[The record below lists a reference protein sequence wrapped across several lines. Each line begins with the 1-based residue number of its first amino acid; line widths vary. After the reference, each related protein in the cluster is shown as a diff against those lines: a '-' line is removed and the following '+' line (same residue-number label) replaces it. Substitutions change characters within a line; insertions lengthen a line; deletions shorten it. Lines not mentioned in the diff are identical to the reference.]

1 MGWMMRKSCSESLR
15 NSNDQLVR
23 DQTPRLN
30 TQCRF
35 FLHTTE
41 SALSKRNQHNV
52 LYRKTNL
59 ARFLLYM
66 EQTHWRS
73 PSGRSNMN
81 TMNRLNY
88 LAKVTV
94 AVAAC
99 ASATASMATT
109 KTDWNWVES
118 PSGSG
123 SFVASGT
130 ASAVNALTTNAWSTT
145 GTNSTLQTAC
155 VHSYGGNAGIVNNL
169 EKSPCTQDTVVG
181 QHAAD
186 NNNGGVDLF
195 MLSFAGKVDLE
206 SIKIGWNGYDNYTV
220 NGKRQDSDI
229 SVLAYTGPATTSAPN
244 LAGMTLG
251 GGVGGLLNSGWTLVG
266 HYGNVGQKTNNT
278 AVINTTISSSWWLV
292 SAYSSNYGSTV
303 ADQQNGK
310 CLSSTGKSLC
320 NDSNDYFKLMSVAG
334 YVTPPDNKVP
344 EPGSL
349 ALAAAGLLGMLGA
362 SRRRKALR

>member
-1 MGWMMRKSCSESLR
+1 
-15 NSNDQLVR
+15 
-23 DQTPRLN
+23 
-30 TQCRF
+30 
-35 FLHTTE
+35 
-41 SALSKRNQHNV
+41 
-52 LYRKTNL
+52 
-59 ARFLLYM
+59 
-66 EQTHWRS
+66 
-73 PSGRSNMN
+73 MN
-81 TMNRLNY
+81 TMSRLNH
-88 LAKVTV
+88 LAKVAV
-94 AVAAC
+94 AVVAC

-145 GTNSTLQTAC
+145 GTASTLQSAC
-155 VHSYGGNAGIVNNL
+155 VHSYGGNAGIVNTSESN
-169 EKSPCTQDTVVG
+169 PCTGEPGTG
-181 QHAAD
+181 PHAAD
-186 NNNGGVDLF
+186 NAGTVDLF
-195 MLSFAGKVDLE
+195 MLSFASKVDLE
-206 SIKIGWNGYDNYTV
+206 SVKIGWNGSDNQVWNESTKKWEY
-220 NGKRQDSDI
+220 KDSDI

-266 HYGNVGQKTNNT
+266 HYGNVGKKTNNT

-292 SAYSSNYGSTV
+292 SAYSSNYGGTV